1 MAANS
6 LLSDIQ
12 PQMLVTQQVHESET
26 LPPESETKP
35 PVTVTQT
42 PKDLKW
48 QSKLIFIVAMM
59 GPVLII
65 VLLRVVLTFFPF
77 LSLRFI
83 GK

>member
-42 PKDLKW
+42 SKDLKW